1 MRPRTPAEP
10 SRTCRP
16 YALGCDQQE
25 AGKRRRLFQIST
37 GTMASQKSHVPASA
51 AGPYNKMHAN
61 TEENQ
66 LRDLPRTLSMMS
78 ATTLTPTAAPMNALD
93 TATIPL
99 TSSDTKLVP
108 FFNAGAGSTNVNRP
122 TMSAR
127 TAVREQ
133 ERTVMYL
140 TEGGE

>member
-1 MRPRTPAEP
+1 MLSDATNKK
-10 SRTCRP
+10 
-16 YALGCDQQE
+16 LGSDAAFFKSVQVPWQV
-25 AGKRRRLFQIST
+25 
-37 GTMASQKSHVPASA
+37 KSHVPASA

-108 FFNAGAGSTNVNRP
+108 LFNAGAGSTNVNRA

-127 TAVREQ
+127 TAVVQYMSFAVSNEYTRNLPKYSKK
-133 ERTVMYL
+133 TVR
-140 TEGGE
+140 GEE